1 MHVSFFETNRKHEGW
16 WLSKKKKKN
25 LELATILS
33 DVVFLGAGAKNLATP

>member
-16 WLSKKKKKN
+16 WLSKKKN

>member
-1 MHVSFFETNRKHEGW
+1 MFLSLKPTESMKADGW
-16 WLSKKKKKN
+16 VKKKN

>member
-1 MHVSFFETNRKHEGW
+1 MFLSLKSTESMKADGW
-16 WLSKKKKKN
+16 VKKKKKN

>member
-1 MHVSFFETNRKHEGW
+1 MFLSLKSTESMKADGW
-16 WLSKKKKKN
+16 VKKKKN